1 MVRIT
6 FLQSE
11 KSRIKKNGKKFLN
24 LILEKLKFDFHIFVF
39 LNIEHLLFF

>member
-24 LILEKLKFDFHIFVF
+24 LIKIRK
-39 LNIEHLLFF
+39 IEI